1 MEYHAGAVP
10 GMSQATSELV
20 FLMTDEEAAAA
31 AARLER
37 LSVAWGVVPGDV
49 LGRALALAIETVEV
63 GR

>member
-1 MEYHAGAVP
+1 
-10 GMSQATSELV
+10 MSQATSELV